1 MKAILCLGVLVMLAG
16 CDGSRVELESTK
28 ATLGNVTRE
37 RDDFKVQVAT
47 LQQQLTTTK
56 AELAKAKAAEPPP
69 PADKNAKP
77 TMASKSSPPGSST
90 ASKNKHAHK
99 S

>member
-1 MKAILCLGVLVMLAG
+1 MKTMLCLGVLAMLVG

-28 ATLGNVTRE
+28 ATLANVTRE

-47 LQQQLTTTK
+47 LQQQLATSK
-56 AELAKAKAAEPPP
+56 ADLAKATEPP
-69 PADKNAKP
+69 PADKNGKP
-77 TMASKSSPPGSST
+77 TMAAKSSPPGSST
-90 ASKNKHAHK
+90 VSRDKHAHK